1 MKERGKMNRFR
12 LAMAVCFVIALAAM
26 PAGAQYRKAHSEVM
40 EAKAVDYTRYQSY
53 FEKNN
58 SGLKGTVSYL
68 VITNQ
73 REFDRIFGAAAVAGS
88 EFLPEGAFK
97 TRLVVTTIKRGN
109 SIREYKVK
117 QVAADK
123 GKLFVW
129 YDAEDRAQGDATF
142 SSPLILAVAKGNY
155 REVVFME
162 NGKKAGAVR
171 LKK

>member
-1 MKERGKMNRFR
+1 MNKFR
-12 LAMAVCFVIALAAM
+12 LTPAVCFVALAAM
-26 PAGAQYRKAHSEVM
+26 LAGAQSQKAHSAVIEQS
-40 EAKAVDYTRYQSY
+40 AVDYHQYESY

-68 VITNQ
+68 VITRQ
-73 REFDRIFGAAAVAGS
+73 REFDRIFGAAATATNND
-88 EFLPEGAFK
+88 FLPEGAFK
-97 TRLVVTTIKRGN
+97 TRLVVATIKRGN

-117 QVAADK
+117 QVTANK

-129 YDAEDRAQGDATF
+129 YDTEDRSQGDATY
-142 SSPLILAVAKGNY
+142 SSPLILSVAKGNY

-162 NGKKAGAVR
+162 NGKRAGAVR

>member
-1 MKERGKMNRFR
+1 MNIFK
-12 LAMAVCFVIALAAM
+12 LMFAVCFVIVFAAM
-26 PAGAQYRKAHSEVM
+26 PAGAQNPKAHSIIIM
-40 EAKAVDYTRYQSY
+40 EQSAVDYHQYQSY

-58 SGLKGTVSYL
+58 SRLKGAVSYL

-73 REFDRIFGAAAVAGS
+73 REFDRIFGATATAADN
-88 EFLPEGAFK
+88 EFLPEGVFK
-97 TRLVVTTIKRGN
+97 SRLVVATIKRGN
-109 SIREYKVK
+109 SIREYRVK

-123 GKLFVW
+123 RKLFVW
-129 YDAEDRAQGDATF
+129 YDTEDRPQGSATF

-162 NGKKAGAVR
+162 NGKRAGSVR